1 MLSAV
6 FGFFKAIGTTFG
18 LKGTLGN
25 VVAGITGFLNLATL
39 AVGVKGFLQA
49 RELLA
54 KGQDILANKTAAGG
68 KIPVIYGTRRV
79 GAQVVYMDTKN
90 NRSKDLFVVYAL
102 AVGECEEI
110 LGRTIE
116 IDGNS
121 ILDGKIYKG
130 GGYVGSDKISSG
142 AGSLNTASQVG
153 DVQYSSAGNLG
164 TDPTLRYSF
173 VFNLHHGAT
182 SQTADPMLRAS
193 IPEAWSTNH
202 KLNGICYIAAAF
214 DYDKKGMYKG
224 VPQITVQVKGKKVY
238 DPRSDT
244 TAWSSNAAL
253 CFLDYIQSDEYGKG
267 LATAD
272 INMSTFETAADKCDV
287 LQNQPFYGSSYQ
299 NVTWSATSGTNR
311 VQINTYGDAFQNKT
325 DEVISIKD
333 SGGTVIVDAENI
345 NSFRSDE
352 FYDEDRINEIIID
365 DDIGSDYDDETGS
378 IFTQVKRFHCN
389 GYVDTNKNVMDN
401 AKELLANMRGI
412 FTYINGKY
420 ELQIEDTGTSTFS
433 ITDNHIIAESGIS
446 VDYGNKDK
454 KANKVIVEFFNANL
468 KYELDTVTELHDATP
483 NYYSDDGEILEVKA
497 EFPYITDPYIAS
509 NMAKAILGR
518 SRNQTTVQFLGT
530 PEMYKLNVGDIV
542 DLTYAGLGFS
552 SKLFRIEAL
561 ELQSN
566 GLVSVS
572 MIEYLDIYT
581 WEVPTQEETADPVN
595 LPTAGALAAP
605 ENVTFT
611 DTDAS
616 SINRPTLSWTEPTDF
631 PVKEFRVD
639 VTDSSSNA
647 VISKI
652 VDTNSADLS
661 FIPKGSNYNYSVTS
675 INGLGIESDATTG
688 TFTIADDPVKTT
700 EVEMNG
706 VTLSTVET
714 YGTTTGKIGNYVKFT
729 NKVVI
734 EDEFLCKDFAEFTG
748 SGGVLIDGG
757 DLTISGAGLSA
768 QNRINA
774 DGGLKISSGAP
785 ASATSTGTAGQIQWD
800 SNYIYVCVATN
811 TWKRVAIS
819 TW

>member
-1 MLSAV
+1 MVWQSV
-6 FGFFKAIGTTFG
+6 IKFFKAVG
-18 LKGTLGN
+18 
-25 VVAGITGFLNLATL
+25 AFLANPYTQ
-39 AVGVKGFLQA
+39 AVLTAYTVYTGVKNYQQA
-49 RELLA
+49 RDMLA
-54 KGQDILANKTAAGG
+54 KGAEIMANKTSAGG

-79 GAQVVYMDTKN
+79 GAQVIYMDTKN

-102 AVGECEEI
+102 CVGEVEEI
-110 LGRTIE
+110 MGHTIE

-121 ILDGKIYKG
+121 ILDGNIYKG
-130 GGYVGSDKISSG
+130 GGYVGSDKSIPS
-142 AGSLNTASQVG
+142 AANLNTASQVG
-153 DVQYSSAGNLG
+153 DVQYSQAGRLG

-173 VFNLHHGAT
+173 VFNLHHGSA
-182 SQTADPMLRAS
+182 SQTADPMLTAS
-193 IPEAWSTNH
+193 IPEAWTSNH
-202 KLNGICYIAAAF
+202 KLNGIAYIAAAF
-214 DYDKKGMYKG
+214 DYDKKGMYRG
-224 VPQITVQVKGKKVY
+224 VPQITVQVRGKKVY
-238 DPRSDT
+238 DPRSEST
-244 TAWSSNAAL
+244 IFSSNPAL
-253 CFLDYIQSDEYGKG
+253 CFLDYIQNDEYGKG

-272 INMSTFETAADKCDV
+272 INMSTFEDAADICDV
-287 LQNQPFYGSSYQ
+287 FYNNPFYGGSYQ
-299 NVTWSATSGTNR
+299 NVTWSAEADTNI
-311 VQINTYGDAFQNKT
+311 VTVDDFDDAFQNKV
-325 DEVISIKD
+325 DEKISIKD
-333 SGGTVIVDAENI
+333 SSDNLIVDGVKIEAF
-345 NSFRSDE
+345 NSYQ
-352 FYDEDRINEIIID
+352 FYSESQVNEITID
-365 DDIGSDYDDETGS
+365 DTILDDYTDENGV
-378 IFTQVKRFHCN
+378 ILAVVQRFHCN

-412 FTYINGKY
+412 FTYIDGKY
-420 ELQIEDTGTSTFS
+420 ELKIEDTGSSTFS
-433 ITDNHIIAESGIS
+433 ITDDHIIADTGIS

-454 KANKVIVEFFNANL
+454 KANKVIVEFFNANK

-483 NYYSDDGEILEVKA
+483 NYYSDDGEILEIKA

-530 PEMYKLNVGDIV
+530 PEIYKLNVGDIV

-561 ELQSN
+561 ELQPD

-572 MIEYLDIYT
+572 MIEYLDIYS
-581 WEVPTQEETADPVN
+581 WLVPLQEATADPTTP
-595 LPTAGALAAP
+595 PTAGALAAP

-616 SINRPTLSWTEPTDF
+616 AINRPFISWDNPTDF
-631 PVKEFRVD
+631 PVKEFRLD
-639 VTDSSSNA
+639 VTDSSDNP
-647 VISKI
+647 VFSKI
-652 VDTNSADLS
+652 VDTNQADLS
-661 FIPKGSNYNYSVTS
+661 FIAKGSDYNYSVTAF
-675 INGLGIESDATTG
+675 NGLGIESNATTG

-700 EVEMNG
+700 EVEIDG
-706 VTLSTVET
+706 VTLSTVES
-714 YGTTTGKIGNYVKFT
+714 YGTTTGKTGNYVKFT
-729 NKVVI
+729 NQVVM

-768 QNRINA
+768 QGRINA